1 MLKTANTHPILKIAK
16 TLQLHWLKN
25 RIVQCKHWL
34 SKPVGVDKIRE
45 LRGVMAANNLKRG
58 QFASTAGF
66 TADATEFA
74 SANGVNLLGAGEL
87 LALITKR
94 SADQQQAA
102 LDVALEGD
110 YWRPTCA
117 SCGVKMK
124 ERSARESGAAFW
136 GCSNFPKCRQ
146 IIRMRSS

>member
-1 MLKTANTHPILKIAK
+1 MKALGPVAEPTIAAVPSR
-16 TLQLHWLKN
+16 T
-25 RIVQCKHWL
+25 
-34 SKPVGVDKIRE
+34 S
-45 LRGVMAANNLKRG
+45 AT
-58 QFASTAGF
+58 FASTAGF
-66 TADATEFA
+66 TKDATAFA

-87 LALITKR
+87 LALIARR
-94 SADQQQAA
+94 SADQQKAL

-124 ERSARESGAAFW
+124 ERAARQSGAAFW

-146 IIRMRSS
+146 TISMRS